1 MQTQEVVLVTGSSS
15 GFGRVLVESL
25 ARKGYTVFASMREAS
40 GRNAAANGELTSL
53 AQRDNLPLHVVEM
66 DVTDDA
72 SVDNAVNEV
81 VGREGRI
88 DVLVNN
94 AGVSYRG
101 ATEAFTVGQIKSLF
115 DANFFGV
122 ARTSRAVLP
131 HMRRQRRG
139 LLILMSS
146 GGGQMVYP
154 FMGAYSASK
163 FAAEALSLSYRYD
176 LSRYGVDSV
185 IVEPGWHPTRIL
197 GKQVR
202 PADVD
207 RLVELEGISDIWEM
221 MDEGIEAMFSGHELP
236 NIGDVADVV
245 EGLIRMPAGERP
257 LRSLVGFDVQYI
269 AHLNDVVEQT
279 QSELLDMLG
288 LGELAQPSSPKAAAG

>member
-1 MQTQEVVLVTGSSS
+1 MQTKEVVLVTGSNS

-25 ARKGYTVFASMREAS
+25 ARKGYTVYASMRESS

-53 AQRDNLPLHVVEM
+53 AQRNNLSLHVVEL

-72 SVDNAVNEV
+72 SVDNAVKEV

-88 DVLVNN
+88 NVLVNN

-101 ATEAFTVGQIKSLF
+101 ATEAFTVEQLQSLF
-115 DANFFGV
+115 DTNFFGV
-122 ARTSRAVLP
+122 ARTNRAVLP
-131 HMRRQRRG
+131 CMRRQRSG
-139 LLILMSS
+139 LIVLMSS

-185 IVEPGWHPTRIL
+185 MIEPGWHPTPIL

-202 PADVD
+202 PADAD
-207 RLVELEGISDIWEM
+207 RLAELGGISDIWER
-221 MDEGIEAMFSGHELP
+221 MDEGIADMFVGREPP

-245 EGLIRMPAGERP
+245 DRLIRMPAGERP
-257 LRSLVGFDVQYI
+257 LRTLVGQDVQYI
-269 AHLNDVVEQT
+269 AHLNDVAEQT
-279 QSELLDMLG
+279 QSDLLDMLG
-288 LGELAQPSSPKAAAG
+288 LGELAQPSSPRAAAG